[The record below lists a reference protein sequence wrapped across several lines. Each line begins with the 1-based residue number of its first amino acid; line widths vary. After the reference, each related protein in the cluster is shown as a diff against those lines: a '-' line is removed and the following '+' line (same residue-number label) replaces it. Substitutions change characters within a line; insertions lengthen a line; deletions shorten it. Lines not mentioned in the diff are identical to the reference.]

1 MLVHLPPAAEK
12 ALRSTDFISHQ
23 VGIVAELDHA
33 LEWCENEIIVQHQG
47 LEQEEA
53 SLRDWFTQILGTAED
68 AAELI
73 HRCERL
79 EVDAGGIIVSAGDAA
94 DSMHFILDGR
104 VGIMIP
110 RDEGGTTRVRSLG
123 RYTTIGEMGLVSQAP
138 RNATIQAEA
147 ASVLYVLS
155 THQFEALKSENPL
168 LGQKLLTYFVSVMAE
183 RLTFA
188 NRLVAVLRR

>member
-1 MLVHLPPAAEK
+1 
-12 ALRSTDFISHQ
+12 
-23 VGIVAELDHA
+23 
-33 LEWCENEIIVQHQG
+33 
-47 LEQEEA
+47 
-53 SLRDWFTQILGTAED
+53 LRDWFTGILGAEQD

-73 HRCERL
+73 QRCQRL
-79 EVDAGGIIVSAGDAA
+79 EVDAGEIIVSVGEPA

-110 RDEGGTTRVRSLG
+110 ASEGRTTRVRSLG

-138 RNATIQAEA
+138 RSATIQAEV

-155 THQFEALKSENPL
+155 TQQFEAIKRENPA

-188 NRLVAVLRR
+188 NRMIAVLRR